1 MDSHWKKHKESNVY
15 KYRRF
20 CYPTRHFKSNLFYLF
35 KSFIKY
41 IFILIILKRH
51 YIYFLISIKKKIM
64 IQIWNLS
71 KNMFQCLRKYKY
83 IIFLSSSKSNR
94 SIIPRR
100 DRFLTALFLSLSL
113 SPCWVLALWE
123 RRIESDK
130 VNSHLGFLNICTFFN
145 FLIWV
150 LFNCFTFLW

>member
-1 MDSHWKKHKESNVY
+1 MNEQCEHAQHKRVDSHWKKHKESNVY

-71 KNMFQCLRKYKY
+71 KNMFQCLKKYKY

-113 SPCWVLALWE
+113 SPLAGVWLCE
-123 RRIESDK
+123 REE
-130 VNSHLGFLNICTFFN
+130 
-145 FLIWV
+145 
-150 LFNCFTFLW
+150 